1 MPCNQHNAWQMIRR
15 VYHKVY
21 EIIAALQQKWDTRRT
36 QVCLLTKFGDVC
48 TLWHSTM
55 FRFSVALHL
64 QGLPALKTAHLKNFT
79 FRNKDNRDL
88 QDCRG
93 RLYRYKSWL
102 RRHLDCCHAT
112 MLQPCNLEVLDI
124 SSVFHWPKEVTTF
137 HGMLL
142 RLHTLACP
150 LHHVYSMVSLTV
162 ITLAQTLYWWYLI
175 YLLCS
180 CNA

>member
-1 MPCNQHNAWQMIRR
+1 MFMRLLQHCNRNETPKGSKCACWLNLAIRWAHR
-15 VYHKVY
+15 
-21 EIIAALQQKWDTRRT
+21 WR
-36 QVCLLTKFGDVC
+36 
-48 TLWHSTM
+48 STM
-55 FRFSVALHL
+55 FFFSAALDL
-64 QGLPALKTAHLKNFT
+64 QGLPALKTAHLKNFS
-79 FRNKDNRDL
+79 FRNKDNWGL
-88 QDCRG
+88 EDCQG

-112 MLQPCNLEVLDI
+112 MLQQCNLEILDI

-162 ITLAQTLYWWYLI
+162 ITLAPPSYWWYLI

-180 CNA
+180 YKCMV